1 MQKNTYKFMLI
12 LLLIGCMLILT
23 SCGASTQ
30 PITAESTGVWN
41 HYFVYPLSWLITF
54 VAQLFNGSF
63 GLSIILV
70 TIFIRLVILPL
81 TLKQNRSSKAMQ
93 AIKPE
98 MEELKS
104 RYDMKDPKEQ
114 QKFQKEMLS
123 IYQKHGVNPMAGCL
137 PLFIQMPILMAF
149 YFAIIRTEEIARH
162 SFLWF
167 NLGSPDPLYI
177 LPIVAAVTTFIQGKI
192 TMRTLPANMQ
202 VTIYIMPAMILMA
215 ALAMPSALALYW
227 VIGNVFMI
235 IQSYFL
241 YGRTKDIELNA

>member
-1 MQKNTYKFMLI
+1 MKKTTNTFI
-12 LLLIGCMLILT
+12 LFILLIGCTLLLA
-23 SCGASTQ
+23 SCGATTQ

-63 GLSIILV
+63 GLSIIVV
-70 TIFIRLVILPL
+70 TIFIRLMILPL
-81 TLKQNRSSKAMQ
+81 TLKQNRSSRVMQ

-98 MEELKS
+98 MEALKD
-104 RYDMKDPKEQ
+104 RYNMKDPKEQ

-137 PLFIQMPILMAF
+137 PILIQMPVLMAF
-149 YFAIIRTEEIARH
+149 YFAIMRTEEIARH

-167 NLGSPDPLYI
+167 NLGSPDPLFI
-177 LPIVAAVTTFIQGKI
+177 LPIVAAVTTFIQGKL

-227 VIGNVFMI
+227 VIGNLFMI
-235 IQSYFL
+235 VQSYFL
-241 YGRTKDIELNA
+241 YGKTKDLELNV